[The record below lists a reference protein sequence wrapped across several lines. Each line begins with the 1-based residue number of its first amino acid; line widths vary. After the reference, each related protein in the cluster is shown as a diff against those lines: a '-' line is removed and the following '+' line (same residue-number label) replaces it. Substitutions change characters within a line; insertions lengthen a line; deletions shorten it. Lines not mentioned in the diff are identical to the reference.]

1 MKSTLFVGAFAAVAV
16 SCLCGCGASLRP
28 DLDGQI
34 AGVIPVSSLEAPLN
48 AVGSAYGAPAAGT
61 AFVRADGALVQRR
74 NPSVKPYPTV
84 SVSTQF
90 LDSAG
95 SDVKPFF
102 DGNGSPYL
110 DMVETPVYGPRTT
123 RLSLGPVSA
132 PPIVVDQ
139 DMIQKALQ
147 LYNEAAK
154 ASASGVP
161 VALPPVL
168 GAPVQQLPDD
178 VPAGFEAIRE
188 Q

>member
-1 MKSTLFVGAFAAVAV
+1 MKSVLFVVAFAVVA

-34 AGVIPVSSLEAPLN
+34 AGFIPVSSLESPIN
-48 AVGSAYGAPAAGT
+48 AIGSAYGVPAAGT
-61 AFVRADGALVQRR
+61 SLVRADGALVQRR
-74 NPSVKPYPTV
+74 NPSVKPYPTL

-90 LDSAG
+90 LDSVG

-102 DGNGSPYL
+102 DADGNPYL

-161 VALPPVL
+161 VVLPSVS
-168 GAPVQQLPDD
+168 GTQVQQLPVD